1 MPVFTNEFT
10 VKAPLEAVVKFHRDT
25 RALKKLSPPPMVVQ
39 LHRVDPMAE
48 GSVSEF
54 TMWLGP
60 IPIRWHAI
68 HSQVGPTGF
77 IDTQKQ
83 GPLAFWQHTHHF
95 QTLEDGQTRVQDR
108 VEYQHHPGIQGLFT
122 RVLFSKVGL
131 IALFTYRKW
140 ATRRALKEKS

>member
-1 MPVFTNEFT
+1 LVFTAEFA
-10 VKAPLEAVVKFHRDT
+10 VKAPIEAVAAFHRDT

-60 IPIRWHAI
+60 IPIRWRAI

-77 IDTQKQ
+77 TDTQDQ

-95 QTLEDGQTRVQDR
+95 QSMEDGKTRVQDR
-108 VEYQHHPGIQGLFT
+108 VEYCHHPGIKGLLS
-122 RVLFSKVGL
+122 RLLFSKVGL
-131 IALFTYRKW
+131 TALFTYRKW